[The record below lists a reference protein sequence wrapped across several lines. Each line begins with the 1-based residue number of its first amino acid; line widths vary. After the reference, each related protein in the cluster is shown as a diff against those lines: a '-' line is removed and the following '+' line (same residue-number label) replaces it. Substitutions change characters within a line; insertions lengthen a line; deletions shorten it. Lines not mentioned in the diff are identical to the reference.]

1 MYRFGNMP
9 SQISPLLTAG
19 GLNVQPGQRVNND
32 IRSTYEKHLQQMSR
46 FGGGYDSDD
55 TDSDS
60 DSDTEELH
68 FGEEMMYND
77 RELHFGKKSAGSR
90 AHQARAKKAMRLAW
104 SEGISLGDAWAIVK
118 GEKKL
123 SAARKRKPTSKRKST
138 AKKTTTK
145 RKSTTKKTTTK
156 RKSTTKKTGGRSQ
169 AAKAMKI
176 AHREGISLKKA
187 WAKVKKA

>member
-19 GLNVQPGQRVNND
+19 GLNVQPGHRVTND
-32 IRSTYEKHLQQMSR
+32 IRTTYDNHMQKMSM
-46 FGGGYDSDD
+46 FGSEYD
-55 TDSDS
+55 DSDS
-60 DSDTEELH
+60 DSDDDTEELS
-68 FGEEMMYND
+68 FGEEMM
-77 RELHFGKKSAGSR
+77 LHFGKKSAGSR
-90 AHQARAKKAMRLAW
+90 AHQAKAKKAMRLAW

-118 GEKKL
+118 GEKKM
-123 SAARKRKPTSKRKST
+123 SAARKRKTPTKRKST
-138 AKKTTTK
+138 AKKTA
-145 RKSTTKKTTTK
+145 SKKTTTK
-156 RKSTTKKTGGRSQ
+156 RKSATKKTGGRSQ